1 MARASLGF
9 REMKLSRALTAA
21 VGAAVLL
28 GGAAKADDAQADEA
42 QRGYSLFNPAPAD
55 KLRGLCTDRPTK
67 STGPCTVDAGHWQVE
82 SDLYNLTY
90 QRDSGVSTTT
100 ELFTNPT
107 LKLGLTDNLDV
118 EANIVPFEQVTVKD
132 HGATTRTT
140 GAGDLYL
147 RLKDSLV
154 GGDNAKVAIAVSPFL
169 KVPTA
174 GSGLGNGAV
183 EGGVIV
189 PVQFAL
195 GDWQLLF
202 DPELDVLKN
211 AADDGRHV
219 SAAGLV
225 SLSRAASKAVTLS
238 AELWT
243 QSDFDPTGTTTQYSA
258 DLGAAWI
265 PTQAPNLQLDTGVN
279 LGLNRA
285 TPDVQAYVGISRRF

>member
-1 MARASLGF
+1 MGGSHRTTVCAIGL
-9 REMKLSRALTAA
+9 A
-21 VGAAVLL
+21 VAL
-28 GGAAKADDAQADEA
+28 GGAARADDAAG
-42 QRGYSLFNPAPAD
+42 GYSLFSPVPAD

-67 STGPCTVDAGHWQVE
+67 STGPCTVDAGHWQAE
-82 SDLYNLTY
+82 SDIYNVTV
-90 QRDSGVSTTT
+90 QRDAGITTTT

-107 LKLGLTDNLDV
+107 LKLGLTDSLDAEV
-118 EANIVPFEQVTVKD
+118 NIAPFERVTVKD
-132 HGATTRTT
+132 HGVTTRTS

-154 GGDNAKVAIAVSPFL
+154 GGDNAKVAISLSPFL

-174 GSGLGNGAV
+174 RSGLGDGAA
-183 EGGVIV
+183 EGGIIV

-225 SLSRAASKAVTLS
+225 SLSRPASKTVTLS

-243 QSDFDPTGTTTQYSA
+243 QSDFDPNRTTTQYSA

-265 PTQAPNLQLDTGVN
+265 PAKAPNLQLDTGVN

-285 TPDVQAYVGISRRF
+285 TADVQVYVGISRRF

>member
-1 MARASLGF
+1 MLWAQASLGL
-9 REMKLSRALTAA
+9 RELKLTCALTAA
-21 VGAAVLL
+21 VGAALL
-28 GGAAKADDAQADEA
+28 LAGSAKADDAQGA
-42 QRGYSLFNPAPAD
+42 YSLFNPAPAD

-82 SDLYNLTY
+82 SDIYNVTY
-90 QRDSGVSTTT
+90 QRDSGISTTT

-107 LKLGLTDNLDV
+107 LKLGLTDSLDV
-118 EANIVPFEQVTVKD
+118 EANITPFEQVTVKD
-132 HGATTRTT
+132 HGVTTRTT

-147 RLKDSLV
+147 RLKDSLI

-169 KVPTA
+169 KIPTA

-189 PVQFAL
+189 PVQFGL

-211 AADDGRHV
+211 AVDNGRHV

-225 SLSRAASKAVTLS
+225 SLSRAASKTVTLS

-265 PTQAPNLQLDTGVN
+265 PAQAPNLQFDTGVN